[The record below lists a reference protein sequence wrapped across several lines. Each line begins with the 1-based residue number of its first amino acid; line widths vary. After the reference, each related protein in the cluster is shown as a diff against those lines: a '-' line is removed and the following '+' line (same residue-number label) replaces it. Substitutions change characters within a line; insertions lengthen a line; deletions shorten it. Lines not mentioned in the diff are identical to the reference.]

1 MPEDLPA
8 HLVET
13 FEFGKKEIL
22 DISRSCLE
30 PLFKVTDDEFFHML
44 YENYAQIVY
53 NIIGLEWDQDPE
65 KEEKKITLRDLKK
78 CICLAEG
85 YERDMLTLLY
95 GFTGLTSL
103 DEKTE
108 FQQQSA
114 TLDLAKETPYVI
126 TGLVPKQADRSQ
138 HNQSQSTI
146 SRRNSDLRHTF
157 SNN

>member
-1 MPEDLPA
+1 M
-8 HLVET
+8 
-13 FEFGKKEIL
+13 
-22 DISRSCLE
+22 
-30 PLFKVTDDEFFHML
+30 TDDDFFHML

-65 KEEKKITLRDLKK
+65 KEETKITLSDLKK

-108 FQQQSA
+108 F
-114 TLDLAKETPYVI
+114 
-126 TGLVPKQADRSQ
+126 
-138 HNQSQSTI
+138 
-146 SRRNSDLRHTF
+146 
-157 SNN
+157 